1 MHALPVPSIFSPP
14 RGESEMSQL
23 VSVTLLHQGSTA
35 PVKNWRVAIKFP
47 LSPCITFFF
56 SSKLQKKRK
65 YHKENEFRE
74 KKVKPL
80 CCSFVIFFLEDDA
93 QINSDK
99 LGVYVSSASLNLEIS
114 RDTSTER
121 INFFSKFKN
130 VLTAFLFTVETPQGN
145 IFCE

>member
-1 MHALPVPSIFSPP
+1 
-14 RGESEMSQL
+14 MSQL

-47 LSPCITFFF
+47 LSPCNTFFF

-80 CCSFVIFFLEDDA
+80 CCSFVIFLEDFLFVDA

>member
-1 MHALPVPSIFSPP
+1 MNLERKKSNLCAV
-14 RGESEMSQL
+14 
-23 VSVTLLHQGSTA
+23 VSL
-35 PVKNWRVAIKFP
+35 F
-47 LSPCITFFF
+47 
-56 SSKLQKKRK
+56 
-65 YHKENEFRE
+65 
-74 KKVKPL
+74 
-80 CCSFVIFFLEDDA
+80 FFLEDFFYVNA

>member
-1 MHALPVPSIFSPP
+1 
-14 RGESEMSQL
+14 MSQL

-80 CCSFVIFFLEDDA
+80 CCSFVIFFLEDFLFVDA